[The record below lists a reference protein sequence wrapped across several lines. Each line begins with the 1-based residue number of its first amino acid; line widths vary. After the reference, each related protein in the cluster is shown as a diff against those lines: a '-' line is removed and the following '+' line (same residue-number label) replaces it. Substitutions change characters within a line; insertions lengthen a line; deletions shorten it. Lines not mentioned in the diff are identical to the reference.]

1 MSAYTDEPK
10 ADFIGLRLPHA
21 LAEDLRA
28 CAEATGLTVSDYLR
42 QLISMSIRYDIAP
55 LVRLPEPDLSE
66 PEEEWDPFDAG
77 QIPPTDDDPE
87 MESCEYTDTPTPIET
102 TPQQPSDGPA
112 RAPEPKALVLTDR
125 AFRQLTLELSRWGTN
140 YNQVVRGV
148 NRIVR
153 RVTRAGF
160 LDPLDVAE
168 IIEMLRTYARS
179 NEKTWIGLGE
189 LRRDFDAAVASSRV
203 LDLRES
209 TNRRRRRRRRGEGKK
224 AR

>member
-1 MSAYTDEPK
+1 MSAYTDSPK
-10 ADFIGLRLPHA
+10 SDCISLRLPHA

-55 LVRLPEPDLSE
+55 LIRLPPPDISE

-77 QIPPTDDDPE
+77 QIPPLDDDPD
-87 MESCEYTDTPTPIET
+87 MGSCEYTDTPAPIDSPPAE
-102 TPQQPSDGPA
+102 SA

-140 YNQVVRGV
+140 YNQAVRAV
-148 NRIVR
+148 NRIAR
-153 RVTRAGF
+153 RVTHAGF

-168 IIEMLRTYARS
+168 IMQLLRVFARS
-179 NEKTWIGLGE
+179 NEKTWLGLGD

-209 TNRRRRRRRRGEGKK
+209 TNNRRRRRRRAKG
-224 AR
+224 